1 MEKDERSATK
11 ERSGNWRL
19 GAAVVTAV
27 AASACCLGPLVLLG
41 LGISSAWISRLT
53 ALEPYRPLFIGL
65 TLVFL
70 GYAFYGVYRKPAA
83 ESCEPG
89 STCAHPRAPTI
100 NKIALW
106 VVTILAVG
114 IMAFPYVVPIGSH
127 GTTSNSLKTERAVL
141 AVEGM
146 TCNGCVL
153 TVESSLKR
161 VKGVRS
167 AAVSL
172 EPPRAL
178 VEFDPSLVT
187 VEELVEATTRAGYP
201 SRPLTG
207 NEGGKDE

>member
-1 MEKDERSATK
+1 M
-11 ERSGNWRL
+11 
-19 GAAVVTAV
+19 
-27 AASACCLGPLVLLG
+27 
-41 LGISSAWISRLT
+41 
-53 ALEPYRPLFIGL
+53 
-65 TLVFL
+65 
-70 GYAFYGVYRKPAA
+70 
-83 ESCEPG
+83 
-89 STCAHPRAPTI
+89 
-100 NKIALW
+100 
-106 VVTILAVG
+106 
-114 IMAFPYVVPIGSH
+114 
-127 GTTSNSLKTERAVL
+127 L

-161 VKGVRS
+161 VEGVRS
-167 AAVSL
+167 AGVSL